1 MKKLGRNAI
10 RCRGFFLEFRR
21 VSSVSISS
29 ISSIRI
35 SENEKLDLAI
45 YVLILSIL
53 GCLEYLRIILS
64 IGSTILLESV
74 RCSFGILIANDFT
87 AFPKKEFKVFATP
100 VSSAMMFSHS
110 IRVILLFPE
119 PVSEKMVSLWP
130 NLFYYL

>member
-1 MKKLGRNAI
+1 MLSDVEA
-10 RCRGFFLEFRR
+10 FLEFRT
-21 VSSVSISS
+21 VSSVS

-35 SENEKLDLAI
+35 SENENLDLAI

-74 RCSFGILIANDFT
+74 RCSFGILTANDFT

-100 VSSAMMFSHS
+100 VSSAMMFSLS
-110 IRVILLFPE
+110 TRVILLFPE
-119 PVSEKMVSLWP
+119 PLSEKKWSHCGPQM
-130 NLFYYL
+130 FYYL